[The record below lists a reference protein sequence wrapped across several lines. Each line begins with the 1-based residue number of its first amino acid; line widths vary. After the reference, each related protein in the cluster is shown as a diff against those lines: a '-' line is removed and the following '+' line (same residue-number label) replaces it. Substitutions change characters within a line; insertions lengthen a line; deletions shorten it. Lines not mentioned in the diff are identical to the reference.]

1 MGNMGFSKQ
10 NIWVNYGSLMGF
22 TVENMGEIVV
32 NLSLKFKLKEKM
44 EHKNN

>member
-1 MGNMGFSKQ
+1 
-10 NIWVNYGSLMGF
+10 MGF

-32 NLSLKFKLKEKM
+32 NLSSKFKLSEKM